1 MNTVAKEQFS
11 ILDNGVVIEGTMS
24 CQGKL
29 VINGTVK
36 GKLTGDTII
45 IGEKGAANAE
55 IEAAKITIGGKFE
68 GKINA
73 SQELVILST
82 GNCEGEVVC
91 KNIVIESGGILNGS
105 VVCTLKREQPTSP
118 KVPAKSG
125 KS

>member
-1 MNTVAKEQFS
+1 VNIVAKEQFS

-29 VINGTVK
+29 VINGMVK

-45 IGEKGAANAE
+45 IGEKGAADAE
-55 IEAAKITIGGKFE
+55 IDAAKITIGGKFE

-82 GNCEGEVVC
+82 GYCEGQVVC
-91 KNIVIESGGILNGS
+91 KNIIIESGGILNGS
-105 VVCTLKREQPTSP
+105 VVCTLKRDPPPSP
-118 KVPAKSG
+118 KSAAKSG

>member
-1 MNTVAKEQFS
+1 VNIVAKEQFS

-29 VINGTVK
+29 VINGMVK

-45 IGEKGAANAE
+45 IGEKGAADAE

-82 GNCEGEVVC
+82 GYCEGQVVC
-91 KNIVIESGGILNGS
+91 KNIIIESGGILNGS
-105 VVCTLKREQPTSP
+105 VVCTLKREQPPST
-118 KVPAKSG
+118 KGAAKSG

>member
-36 GKLTGDTII
+36 GKLSGDTII

-105 VVCTLKREQPTSP
+105 VVCTLKRDTP
-118 KVPAKSG
+118 PALKGSAKKS
-125 KS
+125 